1 MTQPTTTTHVGGGGF
16 VAGLKRTDWAVTGG
30 ATFLASEH
38 YMAKRSGITLDS
50 TAVSADGNGN
60 KIVKAG
66 TFVVPNAGT
75 GKYAPYGGTGT
86 PDPDKSGYTF
96 ESVNLR
102 DGDVVCGIVLHGSV
116 YRYRVTPSSI
126 DAATRTA
133 TAGRILFQ

>member
-1 MTQPTTTTHVGGGGF
+1 VP
-16 VAGLKRTDWAVTGG
+16 VTG
-30 ATFLASEH
+30 T
-38 YMAKRSGITLDS
+38 AKY
-50 TAVSADGNGN
+50 
-60 KIVKAG
+60 
-66 TFVVPNAGT
+66 VPYT
-75 GKYAPYGGTGT
+75 GSGT